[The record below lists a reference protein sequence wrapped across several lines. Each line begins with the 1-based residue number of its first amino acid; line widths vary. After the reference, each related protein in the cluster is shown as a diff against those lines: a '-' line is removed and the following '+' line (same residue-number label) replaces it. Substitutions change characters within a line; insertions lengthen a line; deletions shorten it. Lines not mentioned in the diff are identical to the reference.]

1 MGAFTVELYTKHAPR
16 TCKNFEELSKRGY
29 YRNTIFHR
37 IIRGFMIQGGDPTGY
52 VFYFTLSLSSS
63 SPFLIVVVAVSL
75 RRTGR
80 GGKSI
85 YGDKFQDEI
94 TRDLKHT
101 GAGIVSMANSGP
113 NTNGS
118 QFFVTL
124 APTPWLDGKHTI
136 FGRISEGMGVI
147 KRLGNVQTDTRDRPT
162 TTVRIVQTWK
172 GGIEDKPNQ
181 SKDLMRMIQ

>member
-1 MGAFTVELYTKHAPR
+1 MATYVTVETTMGVFTVELYNKHAPK
-16 TCKNFEELSKRGY
+16 TCKNFSVLAKRGY
-29 YRNTIFHR
+29 YNNTIFHR
-37 IIRGFMIQGGDPTGY
+37 VIKGFMIQGGDPSG
-52 VFYFTLSLSSS
+52 
-63 SPFLIVVVAVSL
+63 
-75 RRTGR
+75 TGR

-136 FGRISEGMGVI
+136 FGRISAGMGVI
-147 KRLGNVQTDTRDRPT
+147 KRLGNVQTDNRDRPT
-162 TTVRIVQTWK
+162 TSVRIVQTWE
-172 GGIEDKPNQ
+172 GGIEDKPNNT
-181 SKDLMRMIQ
+181 KDLMRMVQ